1 LLSALL
7 QAVPAA
13 AAESITLSGGLFKG
27 VMFVFVAVT
36 VIMASLLVMTQRDIV
51 RAATALF
58 IALGAV
64 AGLYLF
70 LGAEF
75 LAFVQ
80 VMVYVGGTTVL
91 IMFGVMLTAREPVE
105 LPRAGSARG
114 IVGVVAFVL
123 VLLPLVLILT
133 PISAAQLISSPDWM
147 LASGAQAP
155 QATRNLGDMLLTSY
169 ISPFIIASFVLLI
182 ALVGAAYIVRRRE
195 EPEDAEP
202 ADDAGQFS
210 GGQE

>member
-1 LLSALL
+1 MLSALL
-7 QAVPAA
+7 QAETAA
-13 AAESITLSGGLFKG
+13 AAQSITLSGGLFQG
-27 VMFVFVAVT
+27 LMFVFVAVV
-36 VIMASLLVMTQRDIV
+36 VIFSSYFVMTQRDIV

-64 AGLYLF
+64 SGIYLF

-105 LPRAGSARG
+105 LPRAGSSRG
-114 IVGVVAFVL
+114 VIGALAFALVL
-123 VLLPLVLILT
+123 VPLMLVLMGTDLT
-133 PISAAQLISSPDWM
+133 SSSKPRWL
-147 LASGAQAP
+147 LASGQQAP

-169 ISPFIIASFVLLI
+169 ISPFVIASFVLLI

-195 EPEDAEP
+195 EPEGAEP
-202 ADDAGQFS
+202 SDDSGQFS
-210 GGQE
+210 GGQG